1 MSPTNL
7 RNKEPMQMSKSGS
20 PQIEGVVPVIPMPFD
35 VDEGIDESA
44 LRRLVNF
51 AIGCGV
57 PAICLPAYG
66 SEFYKLSDEER
77 ARVVQIAVDQAA
89 GRLLVIA
96 QSNHGSSRVARS
108 VAQANTDAGADL
120 ISIAVPRL
128 FALSDDDLLRYLAT
142 VLNGVSIPVLVQDF
156 NPGGPTIGVDFV
168 VRLLSE
174 CPNLRYLKLEEPL
187 SAAKVAAIRSATQDR
202 VGILEGWGGLYMMEL
217 IPAGICGLMP
227 GLGMADLLNR
237 AFFLRK
243 QNKSQEAFEL
253 YEKALPHI
261 VFSLQNM
268 ELYLYTE
275 KRLLQTRGI
284 LSNAHSRSACLTADP
299 FTARYVE
306 ELNGRLVQAIDDAG
320 LSATKAAEENLR
332 QGSKLA

>member
-1 MSPTNL
+1 MARRRKADGSRWLERSARAVTVWTGSSQAFAGAVGVIIVWALLGPVFHFSDTWQLGINTGTTIVTFLMVFLIQNTQNRDAKAMHLKLDELL
-7 RNKEPMQMSKSGS
+7 RGV
-20 PQIEGVVPVIPMPFD
+20 EGARTSM
-35 VDEGIDESA
+35 VDLEDLSDGQSY
-44 LRRLVNF
+44 RVFVNF
-51 AIGCGV
+51 
-57 PAICLPAYG
+57 
-66 SEFYKLSDEER
+66 D
-77 ARVVQIAVDQAA
+77 
-89 GRLLVIA
+89 
-96 QSNHGSSRVARS
+96 
-108 VAQANTDAGADL
+108 
-120 ISIAVPRL
+120 
-128 FALSDDDLLRYLAT
+128 LAT

-187 SAAKVAAIRSATQDR
+187 SASKVAAIRSATQDR

-243 QNKSQEAFEL
+243 QNKSQQAFEL

-284 LSNAHSRSACLTADP
+284 LSNAHTRSACLTADP

-306 ELNGRLVQAIDDAG
+306 ELNGRLVQALEDAG
-320 LSATKAAEENLR
+320 LLATKAAEENLR

>member
-1 MSPTNL
+1 
-7 RNKEPMQMSKSGS
+7 MQMSKSGS
-20 PQIEGVVPVIPMPFD
+20 PQIEGVVPVVPMPFD
-35 VDEGIDESA
+35 ANEVIDESA
-44 LRRLVNF
+44 LRRLVDF
-51 AIGCGV
+51 AADCGV
-57 PAICLPAYG
+57 SAICLPAYG

-77 ARVVQIAVDQAA
+77 ARVVRVAVDQAA
-89 GRLLVIA
+89 GRLLVIG
-96 QSNHGSSRVARS
+96 QSNHGSAKVARS
-108 VAQANTDAGADL
+108 VAQANADAGADL

-128 FALSDDDLLRYLAT
+128 FPLSDDDLLRYLT
-142 VLNGVSIPVLVQDF
+142 VVLDGVSVPVLVQDF

-187 SAAKVAAIRSATQDR
+187 SASKVSAIRSATQDR

-237 AFFLRK
+237 AFLLRK
-243 QNKSQEAFEL
+243 QNRSEQAFDL

-275 KRLLQTRGI
+275 KRLLQARGI
-284 LSNAHSRSACLTADP
+284 LSNAHSRSASFTADP
-299 FTARYVE
+299 FTARYVD
-306 ELNGRLVQAIDDAG
+306 ELTRRLVQALENAG
-320 LSATKAAEENLR
+320 LAAIKVAEDTV
-332 QGSKLA
+332 SPKK